1 MRSPLFFAWAA
12 IRWALLMFVVAS
24 SAEAPAVA
32 YPFQPVKPIRVWQG
46 RASWYGQK
54 FHGRT
59 TANGEV
65 FNMYAPTGAHRTLPM
80 GAIVRVVNPR
90 TGRGRI
96 IRINDRGPFIE
107 GREIDLSY
115 HVAQSLGIHERGLA
129 RVRLELLEVPER
141 RWTRKPAAD

>member
-1 MRSPLFFAWAA
+1 MRSRLFITWAA

-32 YPFQPVKPIRVWQG
+32 RPAEPVKPIRVWQG
-46 RASWYGQK
+46 KASWYGPR
-54 FHGRT
+54 FHGRR

-65 FNMYAPTGAHRTLPM
+65 FDMNAPTAAHRTLPM
-80 GAIVRVVNPR
+80 GAILRVVDPR
-90 TGRGRI
+90 TGRARI

-115 HVAQSLGIHERGLA
+115 YVAQSLGIQDRGLA